1 MIEANEG
8 ATRVPRLPHK
18 QVARWGIT
26 STTTS
31 VAHTS
36 GSRRTCQGDMRTN
49 TGHIQQTGKI
59 RSDQGGH
66 QLQNLAKACGSGQP
80 TFTLFSYTNT
90 HLSLLKKIPGK
101 PKTMHAS
108 MHGWVHVCVLE
119 KPNNQTCKHSRTV
132 MSLMQ
137 MAGVILVKAHYAV
150 FEFFARRLLALSPSS
165 YRLELWICLYVCI
178 YTPPLEHLQRS
189 CKRGSR
195 SS

>member
-1 MIEANEG
+1 MGHHLHHNIGGPHVRLTPNLPRRYANKYWSHSANWE
-8 ATRVPRLPHK
+8 
-18 QVARWGIT
+18 
-26 STTTS
+26 
-31 VAHTS
+31 
-36 GSRRTCQGDMRTN
+36 D
-49 TGHIQQTGKI
+49 KI
-59 RSDQGGH
+59 RSGGGGGP

-165 YRLELWICLYVCI
+165 YRLELWICLYVYI